1 MNWIISKTKISFHT
15 HIHEILKPIW
25 KDLFEYNWVITD
37 IDFITD
43 DNIPLDFNHDYFIF
57 NRKEF
62 ETLYLSSTQII
73 WGIISAIPIEIRLD
87 TKFISTLS
95 AEDIRVWQ
103 SNEFLISESVVEI
116 IAFDSSYT
124 IVKFKDEKLSNMFK
138 EYFQE
143 EAVDLQ
149 KFNDKYIS

>member
-1 MNWIISKTKISFHT
+1 
-15 HIHEILKPIW
+15 
-25 KDLFEYNWVITD
+25 
-37 IDFITD
+37 
-43 DNIPLDFNHDYFIF
+43 
-57 NRKEF
+57 
-62 ETLYLSSTQII
+62 
-73 WGIISAIPIEIRLD
+73 
-87 TKFISTLS
+87 
-95 AEDIRVWQ
+95 
-103 SNEFLISESVVEI
+103 VEI

>member
-1 MNWIISKTKISFHT
+1 MTTF
-15 HIHEILKPIW
+15 L
-25 KDLFEYNWVITD
+25 L
-37 IDFITD
+37 ID
-43 DNIPLDFNHDYFIF
+43 HDYFIF

-62 ETLYLSSTQII
+62 EKLYRSSTQII
-73 WGIISAIPIEIRLD
+73 WGIISAVPKGVPLE

-95 AEDIRVWQ
+95 AEDGRVWE
-103 SNEFLISESVVEI
+103 SNKFIIPESIIEI

-124 IVKFKDEKLSNMFK
+124 IVKFKNEKLSNKFK

-149 KFNDKYIS
+149 KFKNKFIS